1 MGVLKNKKM
10 KRLIKKAIATV
21 VVGIMLTLNV
31 QAAGN
36 DKNSKP
42 VLSNVS
48 ETIKDHVK
56 FPKLLLNYKQEENVN
71 VVFTVD
77 ELGKVNLVV
86 ANTDNLVL
94 KQAIETQFAKLK
106 LTQLKANNTYSIQFK
121 FKTL

>member
-10 KRLIKKAIATV
+10 KRLIKKTIATV
-21 VVGIMLTLNV
+21 AVGIMLTLNV

>member
-10 KRLIKKAIATV
+10 KRLIKKTIATV
-21 VVGIMLTLNV
+21 AVGIMLTLNV

-56 FPKLLLNYKQEENVN
+56 FPKLLLNHKQEENVN

>member
-10 KRLIKKAIATV
+10 KRLIKKTIGTV
-21 VVGIMLTLNV
+21 AVGIMLTLNV

>member
-1 MGVLKNKKM
+1 M
-10 KRLIKKAIATV
+10 KTLIKKTIAIVAA
-21 VVGIMLTLNV
+21 GIMLTLNV
-31 QAAGN
+31 QAAEN

-42 VLSNVS
+42 VLTNVS
-48 ETIKDHVK
+48 ETIKDHIK
-56 FPKLLLNYKQEENVN
+56 FPRLLLDYKQEENVN

-94 KQAIETQFAKLK
+94 KHAIETQFAKLK
-106 LTQLKANNTYSIQFK
+106 LAQLKANNTYSIQFK

>member
-1 MGVLKNKKM
+1 MGVFKNKKM
-10 KRLIKKAIATV
+10 KRLIKKTIATV
-21 VVGIMLTLNV
+21 AAGIMLTLNV
-31 QAAGN
+31 QAAEN

-56 FPKLLLNYKQEENVN
+56 FPKLLLNYNEEENVN